1 MMRIRLSR
9 RILKRVGKISGIISL
24 VLAASLGLHTLGR
37 AVTPVPEAD
46 RLPVLYAPAVRR
58 TEQYRRQAQAYLAD
72 MVALDRVL
80 AQVVRQPERDVYALS
95 RTAETGLRTAGR
107 LDQAVS
113 LDYPPSTLVSLQ
125 GGLQTA
131 TTGYLEAAMAINTW
145 VGEPTEEHYL
155 TALEALRLARMAY
168 QTVEANPWLARSPAT
183 REHPAAEQESAPES
197 IPTQAVP
204 GGWSE

>member
-1 MMRIRLSR
+1 MRIRLSR
-9 RILKRVGKISGIISL
+9 RILKRVGKISGMLSL

-46 RLPVLYAPAVRR
+46 QLPVLYAPAVRR

-72 MVALDRVL
+72 LVEIDRVL
-80 AQVVRQPERDVYALS
+80 AQVVRHPERDVYALS
-95 RTAETGLRTAGR
+95 RTAEVGLRTAR
-107 LDQAVS
+107 RVDQAVS

-125 GGLQTA
+125 RGLQTA
-131 TTGYLEAAMAINTW
+131 TTGYLEAAITINTW

-168 QTVEANPWLARSPAT
+168 QTVEANPWLARSPTT
-183 REHPAAEQESAPES
+183 RERPAAEQE
-197 IPTQAVP
+197 PTQTAP

>member
-1 MMRIRLSR
+1 
-9 RILKRVGKISGIISL
+9 L

-46 RLPVLYAPAVRR
+46 QLPVLYAPAVRR
-58 TEQYRRQAQAYLAD
+58 TEQYRRQAQNYLTDLA
-72 MVALDRVL
+72 ALDRVL
-80 AQVVRQPERDVYALS
+80 AQVVRHPERDVYALS

-125 GGLQTA
+125 RGLQTA

-145 VGEPTEEHYL
+145 VGEPTERHYL

-183 REHPAAEQESAPES
+183 REHPAAEQESTPGGV
-197 IPTQAVP
+197 PTQTAP